1 MPYCYTTAQRSP
13 WRCGSLTAVLRA
25 LAEGRIRWAFWPPG
39 TDPQTIRRYQ
49 GDGGGGAGI
58 WIAHDSGEDGHEDSD
73 YDSDEDETHARPAG
87 SEDEALSS
95 PDGSEEE
102 AEEGDEEVEAPA
114 TGAGLG
120 REVVATGG
128 RFGALVLDDQDDDD
142 DEA

>member
-1 MPYCYTTAQRSP
+1 MCVAPV
-13 WRCGSLTAVLRA
+13 SLAPPLPIPITVLRA

-39 TDPQTIRRYQ
+39 TDPQTISKHQ
-49 GDGGGGAGI
+49 GTAGAGI

-73 YDSDEDETHARPAG
+73 YDSDEDEAHAGRPAG
-87 SEDEALSS
+87 SEDEAPSS

-102 AEEGDEEVEAPA
+102 AEEGDEEVEVEAPA